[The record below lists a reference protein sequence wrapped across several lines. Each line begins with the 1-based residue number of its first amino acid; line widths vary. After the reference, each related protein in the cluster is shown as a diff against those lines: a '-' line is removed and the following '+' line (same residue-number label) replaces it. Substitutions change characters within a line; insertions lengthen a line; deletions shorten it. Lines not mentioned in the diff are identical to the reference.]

1 MALALTDMDCL
12 ALPVEVVDFKP
23 GQLAAAHAGGVEG
36 FQHGA
41 ITEAEWVEDVGHGKQ
56 GLGLPETKGLF
67 GQVLFLA
74 GEFQL
79 RGWVGGENVSFGE
92 PCEVILE
99 GAETG
104 TLGADAQRHAVFLA
118 PVPKVALVAFEDGLG
133 DGGGVSHVAVDGPQQ
148 ENLEGV
154 AAALNAGYGE

>member
-41 ITEAEWVEDVGHGKQ
+41 ITEPEWVEDVGHGKQ
-56 GLGLPETKGLF
+56 GLGFPETKRLF

-74 GEFQL
+74 GKFSSL
-79 RGWVGGENVSFGE
+79 AG
-92 PCEVILE
+92 L
-99 GAETG
+99 
-104 TLGADAQRHAVFLA
+104 AVRMFRL
-118 PVPKVALVAFEDGLG
+118 
-133 DGGGVSHVAVDGPQQ
+133 VSHAK
-148 ENLEGV
+148 
-154 AAALNAGYGE
+154 